1 MIQWLRGR
9 RADMVEGALT
19 MPLMALVAL
28 ALVNLALAGYCSVT
42 ANNAANYAARVASV
56 SQTDAVGRGLA
67 AAQHAL
73 ASGVGTYN
81 VEVAADT
88 APGGQVT
95 VRVGWEFPNIYGGL
109 LPLFGGANQPLRG
122 EAVAAFRKEGW

>member
-1 MIQWLRGR
+1 MGQFYIWNSW
-9 RADMVEGALT
+9 
-19 MPLMALVAL
+19 ALVAL

-56 SQTDAVGRGLA
+56 SQTDPVGRGLA

-73 ASGVGTYN
+73 ASGVGTYQ
-81 VEVAADT
+81 VQVSADT

-95 VRVGWEFPNIYGGL
+95 GRVGWEFPNVYGGL
-109 LPLFGGANQPLRG
+109 MLLFGGANQPLRG
-122 EAVAAFRKEGW
+122 EAVSAFRKEGW